1 MLRKLNLDWLTFVV
15 VSVGYI
21 SAYTITSGL
30 VMPLQKILAPQLP
43 IVFSVLFLPHGIRV
57 LAVYFL
63 GWRGLLYLLP
73 SSYLMWA
80 TSVYG
85 NSIDLAILSPVA
97 SLVVVYVAVRMV
109 KTYHGSRNTAV
120 FDFSWK
126 ECLVIAAI
134 ASVLNGITLSMLYDS
149 EINWILM
156 IGYSS
161 GDMAGQIVL
170 LLLIVALMRLNRKL
184 SKFI

>member
-1 MLRKLNLDWLTFVV
+1 MSFP
-15 VSVGYI
+15 
-21 SAYTITSGL
+21 AAA
-30 VMPLQKILAPQLP
+30 Q
-43 IVFSVLFLPHGIRV
+43 IR
-57 LAVYFL
+57 
-63 GWRGLLYLLP
+63 RGLWDNLLP

-85 NSIDLAILSPVA
+85 NSIDLAVLSPVA

-109 KTYHGSRNTAV
+109 KTYHGSRNKAV

-126 ECLVIAAI
+126 ECLVVAAI
-134 ASVLNGITLSMLYDS
+134 ASVLNGTTLSMLYDS

-170 LLLIVALMRLNRKL
+170 LVLIVALMRLNRKL